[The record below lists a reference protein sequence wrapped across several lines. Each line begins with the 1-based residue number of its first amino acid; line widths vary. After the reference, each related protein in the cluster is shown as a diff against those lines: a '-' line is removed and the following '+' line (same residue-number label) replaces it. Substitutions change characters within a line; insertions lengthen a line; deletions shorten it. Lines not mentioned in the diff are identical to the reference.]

1 MTFFNDRKKVEILI
15 IIIFIIAMLFV
26 KSGQLWDHKIMHDYP
41 ISFRAN
47 DNFFHSMA
55 PESIKDEISYQNFAN

>member
-1 MTFFNDRKKVEILI
+1 
-15 IIIFIIAMLFV
+15 MLFV